1 MWVLF
6 FGYAC
11 LALAAAALAILIH
24 RILFPKIIGYP
35 WNKTIE
41 KEDRT
46 VIFAASYNPP
56 HNGHLAL
63 LQYLSRRYNKVIAV
77 IGFNPDKKYPVSP
90 QDRAKLLRSM
100 LAANTTAASKKDDGN
115 IKVEVVE
122 GYIWRYAKRIG
133 ATIFFRGI
141 RSWDKDGSDERN
153 LQILNTW
160 GPILLGPCYVPIP
173 TIYIEGDPQ
182 YNHVSSTLIR
192 DICSN
197 GKGALEALS
206 ELVPPTV
213 APKVMELYGEKK
225 S

>member
-1 MWVLF
+1 MWHL
-6 FGYAC
+6 FGYVFLL
-11 LALAAAALAILIH
+11 LAVTIVAILIYP
-24 RILFPKIIGYP
+24 ILFPTILTFP
-35 WNKTIE
+35 WKEAID

-46 VIFAASYNPP
+46 VVFAASYNPP

-63 LQYLSRRYNKVIAV
+63 LQYLSQRYNKVVAV

-100 LAANTTAASKKDDGN
+100 VETIKCDN
-115 IKVEVVE
+115 IHVEVVE

-141 RSWDKDGSDERN
+141 RSWDKDGHDERA

-160 GPILLGPCYVPIP
+160 GPMLLGPVYIPIP
-173 TIYIEGDPQ
+173 TVYLEGDPK

-192 DICSN
+192 DICDSN
-197 GKGALEALS
+197 EKDAEEKLS
-206 ELVPPTV
+206 DLVPSSV
-213 APKVMELYGEKK
+213 ASRVAQLYGGK
-225 S
+225 SK

>member
-1 MWVLF
+1 MWHLF
-6 FGYAC
+6 AYAC
-11 LALAAAALAILIH
+11 VAITATALAVLIYPIFFPTILI
-24 RILFPKIIGYP
+24 FPWK
-35 WNKTIE
+35 KTIE

-63 LQYLSRRYNKVIAV
+63 LQYLSERYNKVVAV

-100 LAANTTAASKKDDGN
+100 IQTVAVPNDN
-115 IKVEVVE
+115 IQVEVVE

-141 RSWDKDGSDERN
+141 RSWDKDGHDERA

-160 GPILLGPCYVPIP
+160 GPLLLGPCYIPIP
-173 TIYIEGDPQ
+173 TIYMEGDPQ

-192 DICSN
+192 DICSQN
-197 GKGALEALS
+197 GSSAVDALAK
-206 ELVPPTV
+206 LVPATV
-213 APKVMELYGEKK
+213 APKVMELYGRNTD
-225 S
+225 